1 MRNLMIY
8 LILILSTSVESKN
21 YKVVDLKTKEP
32 LTGVRIN
39 NVYSD
44 FDGNIEVDSI
54 KTINYITYKL
64 IEIKNDSIFLSN
76 QNN

>member
-1 MRNLMIY
+1 MRNLVIY
-8 LILILSTSVESKN
+8 LILFLSTSVESKN
-21 YKVVDLKTKEP
+21 YNVVDLKTKEP

-54 KTINYITYKL
+54 KTINYISYKL

>member
-1 MRNLMIY
+1 MRNLVIY
-8 LILILSTSVESKN
+8 LILFLSTSLESKN

-32 LTGVRIN
+32 LVGFKIN

-44 FDGNIEVDSI
+44 FDGNIDVDSI
-54 KTINYITYKL
+54 KTINYISYKL

-76 QNN
+76 QIH

>member
-1 MRNLMIY
+1 MRNLVIY
-8 LILILSTSVESKN
+8 LILFLSTSVESKN
-21 YKVVDLKTKEP
+21 YNVVDLKTKEP

>member
-54 KTINYITYKL
+54 KTINYISYKL